1 MFGFDPNDI
10 ELNEHDLWDE
20 NQDEIE
26 FDDWF
31 ESEDLEDEY
40 E

>member
-1 MFGFDPNDI
+1 MFEFDPNDI
-10 ELNEHDLWDE
+10 ELNDSELWDE

-31 ESEDLEDEY
+31 ESEDLDDDY

>member
-1 MFGFDPNDI
+1 MFEFDPNDI
-10 ELNEHDLWDE
+10 ELHDNEVWDE

-31 ESEDLEDEY
+31 ESEDLDDEY

>member
-1 MFGFDPNDI
+1 MFEFDPNDI
-10 ELNEHDLWDE
+10 ELNDNELWDE

-31 ESEDLEDEY
+31 ESEDLVDEY

>member
-1 MFGFDPNDI
+1 MFEFDPNDI
-10 ELNEHDLWDE
+10 VVNENDLWDE

-31 ESEDLEDEY
+31 ESEDFDEEY